1 MDDILHRAEQYQNLS
16 IKKSQA
22 HIRAA
27 DIFSRRNVRLG
38 APVAVVTSIVAT
50 SCDAVTRT
58 LAKCAR
64 RCPTKYSFAV
74 GHGRS
79 LDRSSCPLRVE
90 TFLRY
95 SELASQHHRTGVA
108 YESVRRQLDLFGLQF
123 RASND
128 RDAALKALAEISAKL
143 DAIADAEPT
152 VPQRMYDRI
161 QYTPAD
167 DSEFAKL
174 PGKTSSQ

>member
-1 MDDILHRAEQYQNLS
+1 MAEAGGLPALVTDGDIRG
-16 IKKSQA
+16 IKTKCSP
-22 HIRAA
+22 RC
-27 DIFSRRNVRLG
+27 SGRRSNNYCCDFYF
-38 APVAVVTSIVAT
+38 
-50 SCDAVTRT
+50 CDAVTRT

-90 TFLRY
+90 TFLRC